1 MMRKCLLGIVITL
14 SIQITFAQDFK
25 KSYSISANGQIVI
38 WNYNGDIRVEGYK
51 GETVEVEAIK
61 RGSDKELIEIMD
73 GSFGETID
81 VHPRY
86 LKFGHANATVDFKV
100 RVPQTVRYN
109 FNRLSSVGGN
119 LEISNVIGRLR
130 AFSMRGSI
138 HVKGVRGL
146 VSASSHSG
154 DVQVEIDG
162 DGQVEIDTDSERN
175 NMRFTS
181 ISGNIEV
188 RAPANFDA
196 FVDMSSMSGLLKT
209 DFPIEVQGMRYGS
222 GQSARGK
229 VGSGKQFLHLRSVQG
244 QVSLVR
250 K

>member
-1 MMRKCLLGIVITL
+1 MMRKCLLGIILTFSV
-14 SIQITFAQDFK
+14 QMTFAQDFK

-38 WNYNGDIRVEGYK
+38 WNYRGNIKVEGYK

-61 RGSDKELIEIMD
+61 RGPDSALIEIAD
-73 GSFGETID
+73 SSFGETID
-81 VHPRY
+81 IHPRY
-86 LKFGHANATVDFKV
+86 LKFGYANASVDFEV
-100 RVPQTVRYN
+100 RVPQSIKYN
-109 FNRLSSVGGN
+109 FNRLSSGGGN

-130 AFSMRGSI
+130 AFSMRGRI
-138 HVKGVRGL
+138 NVKGVRGL

-154 DVQVEIDG
+154 DIQVEIDG
-162 DGQVEIDTDSERN
+162 DVQVEIEKDSVRN

-209 DFPIEVQGMRYGS
+209 DFPIEVQEMRYGS

-244 QVSLVR
+244 QVSLIR
-250 K
+250 R